1 MQMPSLMLYING
13 IAMKHMNPGIASV
26 KSAKSIFEIDFT
38 IIKPTRI
45 KAGAVAKDG
54 IAKKIGDK
62 IIDIKNN
69 NPVVIAVKPVLPPEA
84 TPEALSTK
92 VVVVDVP
99 KIAPTTV
106 AIASARRA
114 PFIRG
119 NLPSLSS
126 ILASVDTPISV
137 PSVSNISTNKKE
149 NIITMKLNV
158 KILFHSN
165 LKKVEAILIL
175 MP

>member
-13 IAMKHMNPGIASV
+13 IAMKQMNPGIASV

-38 IIKPTRI
+38 IIKPTTI

-99 KIAPTTV
+99 KIAPATV
-106 AIASARRA
+106 AIASASKA

-119 NLPSLSS
+119 NLPSSS

-165 LKKVEAILIL
+165 LQKVEAILIL